1 MALFPALSLR
11 FLEPAFV
18 PFLRPIPRVAV
29 GVLWVTF
36 ATIQSVTAGD
46 WTQFQG
52 NRRFDAEPSALPL
65 TWSPT
70 ENLLWSTKINGYG
83 QSSPVTWQNQ
93 VYVTSIS
100 GEKKEH
106 CHVTAFDLKTGAKLW
121 QHDFPA
127 ATQAENN
134 NYISRGAPTPAV
146 DAFGLY
152 CFFEGGNLL
161 ALTHAGQVRWER
173 NLVTEFGEIKSR
185 HGLSASL
192 EQTPDRLFVWVER
205 QTEPYVLAVDK
216 AAGKDI
222 WKVDGMGAT
231 SWASPRL
238 VNVTGGQ
245 HLVLSAIGSVTGLDP
260 ADGKRLWRLEGI
272 TGNSSPTPIPVS
284 DNRFLVAATVG
295 RGEPDSGKAA
305 ASNGMVE
312 IRRNAEGVFQ
322 ADYLWRAKRA
332 TSSFG
337 SPLAYRG
344 MAYYVN
350 ATGVLY
356 GLDAETGEERFSQ
369 RLADS
374 IWATPIAS
382 GERVFFCGKGGTVSV
397 IAAGAKFEKLAENS
411 AWETPTE
418 PAAATGGR
426 GNETP
431 VLYAAAPV
439 ADRLLL
445 RSGNRLYCV
454 GAAKQ

>member
-1 MALFPALSLR
+1 M
-11 FLEPAFV
+11 V
-18 PFLRPIPRVAV
+18 PFSTRSFRFVSFTFIGRRRLNTAIAV
-29 GVLWVTF
+29 GLLLIGFV
-36 ATIQSVTAGD
+36 AIQTVTAGD

-52 NRRFDAEPSALPL
+52 NRNLDVEPSGLPL

-70 ENLLWSTKINGYG
+70 ENLLWSAEINGYG
-83 QSSPVTWQNQ
+83 QSSPVTWQNR
-93 VYVTSIS
+93 VFVTSIS

-106 CHVTAFDLKTGAKLW
+106 CHVTAFDLKSGTKLW
-121 QHDFPA
+121 QHDFLA

-146 DAFGLY
+146 DASGLY

-312 IRRNAEGVFQ
+312 IRRNAEGAFQ

-356 GLDAETGEERFSQ
+356 GLDAETGEERFAQ

-382 GERVFFCGKGGTVSV
+382 GERVLFCGKGGTVSV
-397 IAAGAKFEKLAENS
+397 IATGTQFEKLAENS
-411 AWETPTE
+411 AWETPSE
-418 PAAATGGR
+418 PAAAAEGR
-426 GNETP
+426 GNGNP